1 MTASQT
7 AEERTTELWRDF
19 QRGRAYQDE
28 RGLTRTLPLCV
39 KFYEGDQWAAPTK
52 NTKNLP
58 RPVVNI
64 TKMICRSKK
73 SSILSTPVR
82 IRYSTFDPAQDVD
95 RFNHFAEY
103 IQKEIGQDAID
114 KRAIS
119 SAVKKGTYIYHYY
132 WDAEARG
139 MNGSVIG
146 GLRCELL
153 EPLNVFF
160 ADPTEVDEQKQAW
173 IMIATRES
181 VKAVLARADR
191 GVDKDAI
198 KSDELSDDPY
208 ANKEQKESDLVTVLT
223 RYFRKHGEVWCEKA
237 TKTSVVNKP
246 FRITPDVEAARASI
260 EAIEKPTVTGE
271 EDPAEDG
278 LPDNTAVQK
287 EPRSTRRADLYPIVV
302 GQYEERE
309 GSIYGMGEVEGIIP
323 NQRAINFNIAMML
336 LSAQENGW
344 GKYVVSK
351 DALRGQV
358 ITNEPGQV
366 LTDFTPGGGGIKR
379 LSDHALP
386 SAPMQIV
393 DSLTSLTRVVTGASE
408 VMTGETLGASMSG
421 AAIAQLQSQAL
432 QPVEDLKKAFWQ
444 VKEKQGKVLAQF
456 FRFFY
461 AQTRFTYTPEGEEHN
476 ADARM
481 VDVFTSAE
489 YTDMDFEVTV
499 EAVGG
504 TNASIAGDI
513 NALDTALKMGAISP
527 ATYFRLYPN
536 DALSNRG
543 EILRVLE
550 SEEANKVAALTAQLE
565 QMHAQMESDRKAL
578 DGVGSVIAENERLK
592 KQLAEVDARSI
603 ALEQEAKTK
612 ISYANAQLV
621 AADQMMR
628 EMYGDGQMMAA
639 HIAAERGGKA

>member
-1 MTASQT
+1 MTNT
-7 AEERTTELWRDF
+7 AEERVTDLWRDF
-19 QRGRAYQDE
+19 QRGRAYQSE
-28 RGLTRTLPLCV
+28 RGLTKLLPLCV
-39 KFYEGDQWAAPTK
+39 KFYEGDQWAPPTK
-52 NTKNLP
+52 NTRNLP

-73 SSILSTPVR
+73 SGILSTPVR
-82 IRYSTFDPAQDVD
+82 IRYSAFDASTDVD
-95 RFNHFAEY
+95 RLNNFAAY
-103 IQKEIGQDAID
+103 IQKEMGHDAID
-114 KRAIS
+114 KRAVD

-132 WDAEARG
+132 WDSEARG
-139 MNGSVIG
+139 MNASVIG

-173 IMIATRES
+173 ILIATRES

-191 GVDKDAI
+191 GIDKDAI
-198 KSDELSDDPY
+198 KADELSDDPY
-208 ANKEQKESDLVTVLT
+208 STKEQKESDLVTVLT
-223 RYFRKHGEVWCEKA
+223 RYFRKGGEVWCEKG
-237 TKTSVVNKP
+237 TKTAIVNKA
-246 FRITPDVEAARASI
+246 FRITPDVAAARAAI
-260 EAIEKPTVTGE
+260 DAVEAPSSGA

-278 LPDNTAVQK
+278 LHDHANT
-287 EPRSTRRADLYPIVV
+287 PRRGAQTRRADLYPIVV
-302 GQYEERE
+302 GQYETRE
-309 GSIYGMGEVEGIIP
+309 GCIYGMGEVEGIIP

-366 LTDFTPGGGGIKR
+366 LTDHTPGGGGIKR

-393 DSLTSLTRVVTGASE
+393 ETLTSMTRVVTGASE

-432 QPVEDLKKAFWQ
+432 QPMEDLKKAFWK
-444 VKEKQGKVLAQF
+444 VKEKQGRVMAQF

-461 AQTRFTYTPEGEEHN
+461 AGTRYTYTPDGMEHELG
-476 ADARM
+476 ARR
-481 VDVFTSAE
+481 VDVFSSSE
-489 YTDMDFEVTV
+489 YTDVDLDVTV

-513 NALDTALKMGAISP
+513 NALDTALKMGAISTL
-527 ATYFRLYPN
+527 TYFKLYPN

-543 EILRVLE
+543 DILRVLE
-550 SEEANKVAALTAQLE
+550 SEEANKVAALTAQLKQMAKQIEE
-565 QMHAQMESDRKAL
+565 QQGTVDQVQTIL
-578 DGVGSVIAENERLK
+578 AENERLK
-592 KQLAEVDARSI
+592 KSLAAVYN
-603 ALEQEAKTK
+603 EAKTK
-612 ISYANAQLV
+612 IESANKQLI
-621 AADQMMR
+621 AADQMMGS
-628 EMYGDGQMMAA
+628 MYGDAQKMAM
-639 HIAAERGGKA
+639 HIAKEQASRSTAP